1 MQEVSRARST
11 PESAGGRSEPQKL
24 DPQYVVGFVDG
35 EGCFTVSV
43 SQRNSRSVE
52 VRPMFEI
59 ELRDDDRPILERI
72 RATLGC
78 GNIYRL
84 AYERYGWYPH
94 AKLKVSNIVDLSQ
107 RVVPFFE
114 RYPLQAKKA
123 RVFEPFATI
132 VKMVARGEHRTSQGL
147 QRIRQL
153 KEEHRRLIDRGAARV
168 RENRSPGGVR
178 RHVTISIPPVKSRK
192 PVMLKDARRGVQGRT
207 GDRG

>member
-11 PESAGGRSEPQKL
+11 PAPAGGRSELRKL
-24 DPQYVVGFVDG
+24 DPRYVVGFVDG

-43 SQRNSRSVE
+43 LRRPSGFVE

-59 ELRDDDRPILERI
+59 ELRADDRPILERI
-72 RATLGC
+72 RATIGC

-94 AKLKVSNIVDLSQ
+94 VKLKVSNVVDLSQ

-123 RVFEPFATI
+123 RVFEPFAAI
-132 VKMVARGEHRTSQGL
+132 VRIVARGEHRTRAGL
-147 QRIRQL
+147 RRIRTL
-153 KEEHRRLIDRGAARV
+153 KGEHQRLIDRGAARV

-178 RHVTISIPPVKSRK
+178 RQKTISIPPVKSRK
-192 PVMLKDARRGVQGRT
+192 PAMLKDTRMGVQGRA